1 VNDLRH
7 TPGEFLADPVIHHL
21 GLCLLSALHAPREVH
36 QLFVDQVLLAL
47 RTHLLLSYGNARC
60 HASKPRG
67 GLAPWQQRQAMEL
80 MREHVTDGIALALVA
95 KACDLSCSAFVR
107 AFRQSTGTSPHQWLI
122 QRRIELALS
131 LMRDRTLPLIEV
143 ALAAGF
149 ADQSHF
155 TRTFTREMGVSPGA
169 WRNATDGAA

>member
-1 VNDLRH
+1 M
-7 TPGEFLADPVIHHL
+7 
-21 GLCLLSALHAPREVH
+21 
-36 QLFVDQVLLAL
+36 
-47 RTHLLLSYGNARC
+47 
-60 HASKPRG
+60 PRG

-80 MREHVTDGIALALVA
+80 MREHVTDGIALVLVA

-107 AFRQSTGTSPHQWLI
+107 AFRQSTGISPHQWLI
-122 QRRIELALS
+122 RRRIELALS
-131 LMRDRTLPLIEV
+131 LMRDRSLPLIEV

-155 TRTFTREMGVSPGA
+155 TRTFTRKMGVSPGA